1 MVAIVWPFFA
11 EPCRQET
18 CRSLFMIGEAVHAG
32 GWFGVYTS
40 NWLVQRLVYWPGIVI
55 GDSSQLVLIPVTA
68 QGRRMVR

>member
-1 MVAIVWPFFA
+1 
-11 EPCRQET
+11 
-18 CRSLFMIGEAVHAG
+18 MIGEAVHAG

-55 GDSSQLVLIPVTA
+55 ADSSQLVLIPVTA